1 MNLNSKKIEIIERL
15 IKIEDREVIYAI
27 EKLLSRTNYTPEVD
41 IVVNEEKEKEVK
53 NQIEIIESNPH
64 RFITKSMIEE
74 ILYKKKP

>member
-27 EKLLSRTNYTPEVD
+27 EKLLSQTIYTPEVD